1 MLGKIH
7 QQIGVEVNKFFKMN
21 RILISQTISMR
32 KQQPIRFIS
41 NLIVQVQELMML
53 GAFFVSCSKRHLPIS
68 MQNDR
73 HYSDSWLHLFSV
85 ISTMMRKG

>member
-21 RILISQTISMR
+21 RILISQSMR

-85 ISTMMRKG
+85 ISTMMRQG